1 MPRSFESFDR
11 EVFSSSFAN
20 KILFEYSLGDLPT
33 GDLPTGD
40 RWAIEDENVVRI
52 LQRSPEELR
61 GFGLGIP
68 RCRLGIG

>member
-33 GDLPTGD
+33 GD
-40 RWAIEDENVVRI
+40 RWDENVVRI